1 MQTCNCQFESL
12 IFLFK
17 FKCRPDSSAPDVRKN
32 EASQKS
38 DLSDTQL
45 FCFVLCLTVTSATM
59 MHVWVTHYF
68 PRCITAC
75 VVWNLPIVRHMQPE
89 TEPCC
94 DKRGLLF
101 FGRRG
106 TWQNVDLH
114 VWSMVWSFD
123 KWMSSGLC
131 PFSWDDWRAKYVKR
145 SKTVGLSDLYRT
157 AVLLGK
163 FQMNVLD

>member
-1 MQTCNCQFESL
+1 MRRVRNLTCVTRSPPLLHIVPQCHCSHHDACMNNP
-12 IFLFK
+12 LFPK
-17 FKCRPDSSAPDVRKN
+17 VHYSMCCMKSAHR
-32 EASQKS
+32 EAY
-38 DLSDTQL
+38 
-45 FCFVLCLTVTSATM
+45 AT
-59 MHVWVTHYF
+59 T
-68 PRCITAC
+68 
-75 VVWNLPIVRHMQPE
+75 E

-145 SKTVGLSDLYRT
+145 SKTVGLSDLDRT

-163 FQMNVLD
+163 FQTNVLDYRRTLKRHAPVKMHYVATF